1 MGQPMIQCGGRPGTF
16 FNDPDYEGYGV
27 KLMGGYCFE
36 NVESDTNQFRLAYRS
51 PGHNSAYYDQE
62 TGRYFLIFHT
72 RFAGSG
78 ESFKVRVHQMAMN
91 AEGWPVVLP
100 QRYAGET
107 LKAPEAEERTGLYKV
122 ILHGRDINKTE
133 HSSVLVTLNKD
144 GTATGDV
151 NGVWSCDENG
161 AFQCELDG
169 VSYTG
174 EDSEGFWFRRNIKDL
189 TNPVTVVY
197 LKDSPEVSRL
207 AAVNH
212 RNGWKVIL
220 TTLLV
225 VALFVYMIL
234 YKNGIL

>member
-1 MGQPMIQCGGRPGTF
+1 MITKTAFKEQF
-16 FNDPDYEGYGV
+16 FKNNLEKTKMMIDIYDLLLGAMVLFLIYAAVKHFIKSNRFGKSETTEGV
-27 KLMGGYCFE
+27 CTD
-36 NVESDTNQFRLAYRS
+36 VRS
-51 PGHNSAYYDQE
+51 TRYNFIACVN
-62 TGRYFLIFHT
+62 RYFYT
-72 RFAGSG
+72 
-78 ESFKVRVHQMAMN
+78 
-91 AEGWPVVLP
+91 
-100 QRYAGET
+100 YT
-107 LKAPEAEERTGLYKV
+107 
-122 ILHGRDINKTE
+122 
-133 HSSVLVTLNKD
+133 
-144 GTATGDV
+144 V
-151 NGVWSCDENG
+151 N
-161 AFQCELDG
+161 G

-189 TNPVTVVY
+189 TNPVTVEY